1 MSDAA
6 AAGTPTLGRWS
17 LIYEGFD
24 PEQEPLRE
32 ALCAL
37 GNGRFA
43 SRGSAPEANA
53 DGTHYPG
60 TYAAGVYNRLKSEV
74 AGREVEDESLVNLPN
89 WLHLAFRIEDGEWFD
104 VREVELAEYR
114 QTLDLRRAVLTR
126 RVRFR
131 DGEGRETAIVQ
142 QRFLSMARP
151 NVFALEMTLLPV
163 NWSGRVT
170 FRSALDG
177 RVSNGGVA
185 RYRGLASH
193 HLVPIEARAE
203 GPETILLE
211 VETSQSHV
219 RIAEAARTRLLR
231 DGEAVAPASTAI
243 QEQAYVGLEIS
254 SEVDPGEE
262 IAVEKVTTVYTSR
275 EPAVSEPVLEA
286 GSEVVRLSG
295 FDELLDEHALR
306 WEELWDL
313 CSLELEDE
321 EDLVPTELRLHIFHL
336 LTNISEHAAD
346 IDAGVPARGLAGEAY
361 RGHVFWDSLFVYPFL
376 NLRLPDLSR
385 ALIRYRYR
393 RLNSA
398 RWAARDAGYDGA
410 MYPWQSGS
418 NGTELTPKLHL
429 NPRSGHWTPDNSRLQ
444 RHINAAIA
452 YDVWLYHQATND
464 IEFLA
469 LCGAEMFIEIARF
482 WASIATYDSAR
493 DRYLIPGVVG
503 PDEYHD
509 AYPGSERPGIDNNA
523 YTNAMAAWVLWRV
536 QDVLGALPEQRR
548 EELSHTLVLGREEIE
563 RWEEI
568 SRKLFLPFHDDGVLS
583 QFEGYEELEE
593 LDWEA
598 YRARYGNI
606 QRLDRIL
613 EAEGDSPNRYKASKQ
628 ADALMLFYLLSA
640 DELGELFARLG
651 YPFDHD
657 TIPKNVEYYMARTS
671 HGSTLSKV
679 VHAWVLV
686 RSDRERA
693 WQLLSEAL
701 ESDLLDLQGG
711 TTPEGVHLGAM
722 AGAVDLVQ
730 RAFTG
735 LETRDEV
742 LWLDPR
748 IPEELSRLDLRLRY
762 RRHWGLEIEITRDR
776 VRVSARP
783 ADTYPIRIGIWGE
796 IFELHA
802 GASVERCSD
811 RRR

>member
-6 AAGTPTLGRWS
+6 AAGTPTLSHWS
-17 LIYEGFD
+17 LVYEGFD
-24 PEQEPLRE
+24 PGQEPLLE

-37 GNGRFA
+37 GNGRVA
-43 SRGSAPEANA
+43 SRGAAPEASA

-74 AGREVEDESLVNLPN
+74 AGREVEEESLVNLPN
-89 WLHLAFRIEDGEWFD
+89 WLDLAFRIEDGEWFD
-104 VREVELAEYR
+104 VREVELADYR
-114 QTLDLRRAVLTR
+114 QTLDFRRAVLTR
-126 RVRFR
+126 TVRFR
-131 DGEGRETAIVQ
+131 DAEERETVIAQ
-142 QRFLSMARP
+142 RRFLSMASP
-151 NVFALEMTLLPV
+151 NVFALQMTLLPV

-170 FRSALDG
+170 FRSGLDG
-177 RVSNGGVA
+177 RVSNSGVA

-193 HLVPIEARAE
+193 HLVPIDARAE
-203 GPETILLE
+203 GSEITLLE
-211 VETSQSHV
+211 VETSQSHIRV
-219 RIAEAARTRLLR
+219 AEAARTRLLR
-231 DGEAVAPASTAI
+231 AGEVGAPATTVI
-243 QEQAYVGLEIS
+243 QEQAYIGLEIS
-254 SEVDPGEE
+254 SDVSQGKE
-262 IAVEKVTTVYTSR
+262 ITVEKVTTLYTSR
-275 EPAVSEPVLEA
+275 EPGVSDPVLEA
-286 GSEVVRLSG
+286 GTEVVRLSG

-321 EDLVPTELRLHIFHL
+321 EDRVPTELRLHIFHL
-336 LTNISEHAAD
+336 LANISEHSGD
-346 IDAGVPARGLAGEAY
+346 IDAGIPARGLAGEAY
-361 RGHVFWDSLFVYPFL
+361 RGHVFWDALFVFPFL
-376 NLRLPDLSR
+376 NLHLPDLSR

-398 RWAARDAGYDGA
+398 RWAARDAGFGGA

-418 NGTELTPKLHL
+418 NGAELTPTVHL
-429 NPRSGHWTPDNSRLQ
+429 NPRSGHWMPDNSRLQ

-493 DRYLIPGVVG
+493 DRYVIRGVVG

-536 QDVLGALPEQRR
+536 QGVLDALPEQRR
-548 EELSHTLVLGREEIE
+548 EELSRMLAVANEEID
-563 RWEEI
+563 RWDEI
-568 SRKLFLPFHDDGVLS
+568 SRKLLLPFHDDGILS
-583 QFEGYEELEE
+583 QFAGYEELEE

-598 YRARYGNI
+598 YRARFGNI

-628 ADALMLFYLLSA
+628 ADVLMLFYLLSA
-640 DELGELFARLG
+640 DELGQLFARLG
-651 YPFDHD
+651 YRFGDD

-686 RSDRERA
+686 RWDRERA
-693 WQLLSEAL
+693 WQLFSEAL

-762 RRHWGLEIEITRDR
+762 RRHWGLGVEITRDR
-776 VRVSARP
+776 VRVRARP
-783 ADTYPIRIGIWGE
+783 ADTYPIRVGIWGE
-796 IFELHA
+796 IFELPA
-802 GASVERCSD
+802 GAVIERTL
-811 RRR
+811 

>member
-6 AAGTPTLGRWS
+6 AAGTPTLSRWS
-17 LIYEGFD
+17 LVYEGFD
-24 PEQEPLRE
+24 PGQEPLRE

-43 SRGSAPEANA
+43 SRGAAPEASA

-60 TYAAGVYNRLKSEV
+60 TYAASVYNRLKSEV
-74 AGREVEDESLVNLPN
+74 AGREVEEESLVNLPN

-104 VREVELAEYR
+104 VREVELVDYR
-114 QTLDLRRAVLTR
+114 QALDLRRAVLTR

-131 DGEGRETAIVQ
+131 DAEGHETVVAQ

-185 RYRGLASH
+185 RYRGLASR

-203 GPETILLE
+203 DSEIILLQ
-211 VETSQSHV
+211 VETSQSHIRV
-219 RIAEAARTRLLR
+219 AEAARTRLR
-231 DGEAVAPASTAI
+231 RGGEVGAPATTAI

-254 SEVDPGEE
+254 SEVTQGEE

-286 GSEVVRLSG
+286 GSEVVRLPG

-321 EDLVPTELRLHIFHL
+321 QELVPTELRLHIFHL
-336 LTNISEHAAD
+336 LANISEHAAD

-444 RHINAAIA
+444 RHINAALA

-583 QFEGYEELEE
+583 QFEGYEELAE
-593 LDWEA
+593 LDWES

-651 YPFDHD
+651 YPFEHD
-657 TIPKNVEYYMARTS
+657 TIPKNVEYYTARTS

-693 WQLLSEAL
+693 WQLLAEAL

-802 GASVERCSD
+802 GASVERPL
-811 RRR
+811 